1 MKVIRWLDRNLEEC
15 CMAVLLVL
23 IACIM
28 MAQVI
33 MRYLFKASMPW
44 PEECCRYLWVATTC
58 FSLGYVVQKDNALKV
73 EIVMGMLPEKGKM
86 VVEMGI
92 RILMMLLHGYMVYHT
107 FLSMA
112 ALRASGQLSPAMK
125 MPVWILYLVLGI
137 GFALGAVRY
146 LEQVVRGVRKGKT
159 IC

>member
-44 PEECCRYLWVATTC
+44 PEECCR
-58 FSLGYVVQKDNALKV
+58 
-73 EIVMGMLPEKGKM
+73 
-86 VVEMGI
+86 
-92 RILMMLLHGYMVYHT
+92 HGYMVYHT